1 MTEPEPL
8 QQLDRTWVRF
18 RAHKLSYFSGC
29 DYFRLASHPKVLAAV
44 TAGLKKYGLNVA
56 ASRLT
61 TGNHV
66 LYSQLE
72 RSAADFF
79 AAEDALVVS
88 SGYVT
93 NLVAA
98 QGLAGSVSHA
108 LLDARAHPSLADAA
122 QFLNCPIVRFRSG
135 ATGDL
140 AKAARRCGAKAR
152 LILLTEGMFSR
163 DGSVAPLGSYQRAL
177 PKGAMM
183 LVDDAHGAG
192 VLGASGKGSM
202 EHAGLGRRQIIQTVT
217 FSKAFGAYGGAILGT
232 SWLRRRILEN
242 SRLFVG
248 STPLPLPLA
257 SAALAGIELLRSKPE
272 LRNRLL
278 GNVNYLREALENGG
292 VSVQQTP
299 GPIIALQVKN
309 SQASAQVR
317 RELLRARI
325 YPPFIRYP
333 GGAANGYLRFVICS
347 EHTQAQLDSV
357 ARVLVRN
364 ANSLYAL

>member
-18 RAHKLSYFSGC
+18 RTRKLSYFSGC
-29 DYFRLASHPKVLAAV
+29 DYFRLASHPKVVAAV
-44 TAGLKKYGLNVA
+44 AAGLKKYGLNVA

-66 LYSQLE
+66 LYGQLE
-72 RSAADFF
+72 RSTADFF

-88 SGYVT
+88 SGYST

-98 QGLAGSVSHA
+98 QGLAGSVTHA
-108 LLDARAHPSLADAA
+108 LLEARAHPSLADAA
-122 QFLNCPIVRFRSG
+122 RFLECPVIRFGFGDAR
-135 ATGDL
+135 DL
-140 AKAARRCGAKAR
+140 AKAVRRCGSKAR
-152 LILLTEGMFSR
+152 LILLTEGMLSR
-163 DGSVAPLGSYQRAL
+163 DGSVSPLETYRRAL
-177 PKGAMM
+177 PRGSLM

-192 VLGASGKGSM
+192 VLGATGKGSI

-217 FSKAFGAYGGAILGT
+217 FSKAFGAYGGAILGPG
-232 SWLRRRILEN
+232 WLRRRILDN

-257 SAALAGIELLRSKPE
+257 SAALAAIEVLKSKPG
-272 LRNRLL
+272 LRARLFE
-278 GNVNYLREALENGG
+278 NVSYLRAALERAALP
-292 VSVQQTP
+292 VPRTP
-299 GPIIALQVKN
+299 GPIIALQARN

-317 RELLRARI
+317 RELLQARV

-333 GGAANGYLRFVICS
+333 GGPSNGYLRFVICS
-347 EHTQAQLDSV
+347 EHTQTQLDNV
-357 ARVLVRN
+357 AKVLVRN
-364 ANSLYAL
+364 AKSLRAL